1 MKFVQLARSL
11 KEEGLAPIYLV
22 EGDEAYFRDHAVR
35 AIREACGIMQ
45 PTLNDVRYEGETVKG
60 DRLSAL
66 SAELQTLPFFDAK
79 RLVRLYE
86 FYPTE
91 REWEQ
96 FLKPYVAAPC
106 ETTVLVI
113 VNAGG
118 GKRGVDLK
126 RRSGITYVDCSK
138 EEPEMLARWLYGV
151 CKRAGVTIDGDAAS
165 LMVQYCNFDAA
176 RMSIEVKKLQEL
188 LGEGGRI
195 SQKTVEAYVAKDVD
209 YKIYELTNAVARGDR
224 SAFSEILHDLME
236 KGYDENAA
244 LSTLTAHFRT
254 LSELAGMRGSDT
266 EIGNA
271 LNMKAYP
278 LKKNREAL
286 SRLGADRARELYLR
300 LYELSAG
307 MRSGTYSKSGAL
319 SAAIAKIFFG

>member
-1 MKFVQLARSL
+1 MKFVQLAKTL
-11 KEEGLAPIYLV
+11 KEEGLAPIYLI

-35 AIREACGIMQ
+35 QIREACALMQ
-45 PTLNDVRYEGETVKG
+45 PSLNDVRYEGETVKG
-60 DRLSAL
+60 EKLSAL
-66 SAELQTLPFFDAK
+66 AAELQTLPFFDAK

-96 FLKPYVAAPC
+96 LLKPYAAAPC

-113 VNAGG
+113 VNTGS

-126 RRSGITYVDCSK
+126 RKSGITYIDCSK
-138 EEPEMLARWLYGV
+138 EEPETLARWLYGV
-151 CKRAGVTIDGDAAS
+151 AKRAGVAIDGDAAN

-176 RMSIEVKKLQEL
+176 RMSLEVKKLKEML
-188 LGEGGRI
+188 EDGHVTRAV
-195 SQKTVEAYVAKDVD
+195 VEEYVAKDVD

-224 SAFSEILHDLME
+224 SSFFEILHDLME

-244 LSTLTAHFRT
+244 LSTLTSHFRS
-254 LSELAGMRGSDT
+254 LSEIAGMRGTDA
-266 EIGNA
+266 EVANA

-278 LKKNREAL
+278 VKKNREAL
-286 SRLGADRARELYLR
+286 SKLGSVRAQELYLQ
-300 LYELSAG
+300 LYGLSAG
-307 MRSGTYSKSGAL
+307 MRSGLYSKSGAL